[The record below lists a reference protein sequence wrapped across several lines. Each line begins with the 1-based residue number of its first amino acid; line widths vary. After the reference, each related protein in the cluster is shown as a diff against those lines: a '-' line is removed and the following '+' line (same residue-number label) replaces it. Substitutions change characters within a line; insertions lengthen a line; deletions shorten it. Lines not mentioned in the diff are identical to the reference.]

1 MKKLH
6 RHLMLATALATGL
19 AITAPLAAGLA
30 QAQEKSTVTTN
41 PGFKPGGQINPGE
54 TIAAPSSSIDI
65 RKIPSHADAV
75 TALMAEDN
83 PVSALGPDT
92 PNSAP
97 AAPQA
102 PKTENKTTSPENA
115 KGDVTTATQG
125 QAAIGG
131 PMSPGASSGGG
142 SNGPAA
148 SGAPPQAAAT
158 ETTGVGN
165 RAADPHRP
173 GPIGSTGQTL
183 PAKFSQRNDVL
194 DRLPIMAWPQRLTA
208 EERQQVFK
216 AVMADKA
223 PAVGDADALQPASQL
238 STDQAMNG
246 MHALPDSV
254 SGIST
259 LKKLSFVKAKNK
271 VLLVE
276 PSTRIVVDEIA
287 S

>member
-223 PAVGDADALQPASQL
+223 PAVGDADAL
-238 STDQAMNG
+238 
-246 MHALPDSV
+246 
-254 SGIST
+254 
-259 LKKLSFVKAKNK
+259 
-271 VLLVE
+271 
-276 PSTRIVVDEIA
+276 
-287 S
+287 